1 MFYRRKLYIL
11 IDTELGRSIHMN
23 QQTEQL
29 FSGIAYSYCEY
40 INAYLELLNNSLF
53 FSTPYFDE
61 ETYQIQEELKNY
73 FLDLPNLLL
82 PQSSEK
88 ESCATR
94 LLSMR
99 ETLEEKYRTLIAY
112 QRELTLLLT
121 LKQND
126 PAFTEN
132 YFETIGLKD
141 IDASEMDFNQL
152 ATDCTTFIFEGT
164 SAVQKQ
170 KRASSLLP
178 YIPIKITKSNYV
190 HYVEKSIQHIAISN
204 HLSSAD
210 YLVSILKQLFDGK
223 LYTGYGKHFID
234 LKDSLEN
241 LSTLADIEELF
252 EEANLLNET
261 LQNCLEML
269 ESMFRMICTFSNL
282 LIFDKLEFNELT
294 EMHASFFDLYYSI
307 KNVVLK
313 SEDASLILASLPERI
328 EEIQQE
334 LYEAYKKASKHVAP
348 DSLFALI
355 QTYLNMNMQQI
366 FGFSTAKHSAYSKE
380 VLDTLKAF
388 VTELETML
396 NALPIL
402 ERKYRMQYFISQ
414 IPFVMSKDNFDAYV
428 HQAFHN
434 LSQLKTNL
442 LVSAQLTG
450 ILEENHFFPA
460 PADTPVME
468 VNYEDDDEAA
478 RFIAE
483 HADLFTDD
491 ETDAFNFFDE

>member
-1 MFYRRKLYIL
+1 
-11 IDTELGRSIHMN
+11 MN

-29 FSGIAYSYCEY
+29 FSGIAYSYGEY
-40 INAYLELLNNSLF
+40 INAYLELLSNSLF

-61 ETYQIQEELKNY
+61 ETYQIQEELKDY
-73 FLDLPNLLL
+73 FLNLPNLLV
-82 PQSSEK
+82 PQSTQK
-88 ESCATR
+88 ETCATR
-94 LLSMR
+94 LLSIR

-121 LKQND
+121 IKQND
-126 PAFTEN
+126 PAFIDS
-132 YFETIGLKD
+132 YFETIGLND
-141 IDASEMDFNQL
+141 VTAAEMDFNSL
-152 ATDCTTFIFEGT
+152 ATDCTNFIFEGT
-164 SAVQKQ
+164 SSIQKQ

-190 HYVEKSIQHIAISN
+190 HYVEKSIHHIAISN
-204 HLSSAD
+204 QKNSAE

-223 LYTGYGKHFID
+223 LYPGYGKHFTD
-234 LKDSLEN
+234 LKDSLIN
-241 LSTLADIEELF
+241 LSTLEETEELF

-261 LQNCLEML
+261 LENCIDML

-294 EMHASFFDLYYSI
+294 EMHAAFFDLYHSI
-307 KNVVLK
+307 KNIVLN
-313 SEDASLILASLPERI
+313 SEDASLILTSLPERI
-328 EEIQQE
+328 EEIQKE
-334 LYEAYKKASKHVAP
+334 LYENYKKASREVAP

-355 QTYLNMNMQQI
+355 QTYLNMNMQQL
-366 FGFSTAKHSAYSKE
+366 FGFSTAKHSAYSQE
-380 VLDTLKAF
+380 VLGTLKEF
-388 VTELETML
+388 TTELEKML
-396 NALPIL
+396 HNLPML

-414 IPFVMSKDNFDAYV
+414 IPFVMSKDNFDAYI

-434 LSQLKTNL
+434 LSQLKPNL
-442 LVSAQLTG
+442 LVAAQLTG

-468 VNYEDDDEAA
+468 TNYDEDDEAA

-483 HADLFTDD
+483 HAELFKEDSYDTFD
-491 ETDAFNFFDE
+491 FFGENE